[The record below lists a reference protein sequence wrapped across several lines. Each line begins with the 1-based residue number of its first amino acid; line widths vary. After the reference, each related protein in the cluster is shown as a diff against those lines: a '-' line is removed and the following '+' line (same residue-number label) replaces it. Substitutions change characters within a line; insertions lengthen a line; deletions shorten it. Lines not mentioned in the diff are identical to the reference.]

1 MQNHQ
6 TPQLLWQSLLTPLRR
21 KSIDSPEKASMNTGG
36 GRSEFERDF
45 DRILF
50 ATPTRRLA
58 DKTQVFPLEPND
70 SVRNRLTHSYEV
82 ANLARSIGVLL
93 AYEHGHDVFGDF
105 DKDQL
110 TRGLPAI
117 LGAIGLAHDIGN
129 PPFGHQGEKAIQQW
143 FKDHER
149 KSETEVHSDFKQF
162 NGNAQ
167 SFRLLTRL
175 QILNDNYGLN
185 LTCATLSALMKY
197 PCRSNSEKGVWGE
210 KFCVNQSE
218 FEIADI
224 VWKSTGLQEGVR
236 HPLAFIME
244 ACDDIAYSVID
255 AEDTVKKGYAS
266 FNDLVEHLQRHTN
279 DDPVT
284 QKVLGAAVEKHKEA
298 AQKKLSSGELNDIS
312 MQYFRV
318 LSIHEMIQAALSS
331 FIQNLGQIMTK
342 ESNDLELIKSS
353 EAACFCAALKKFDLT
368 FGFTHPSVL
377 ELELHGDRLIRE
389 TMDFFWEGISC
400 RMSCKE
406 TPFSKYAYGLISENY
421 RRVFEETAQDEYAQ
435 HQLLADAISGM
446 TDGYLV
452 SIHRSLKSLKDGN
465 HELRRRGSR

>member
-1 MQNHQ
+1 MKNHK
-6 TPQLLWQSLLTPLRR
+6 TAQLLWQDLLTPLRR
-21 KSIDSPEKASMNTGG
+21 KAIDSPKKASMNTGG

-50 ATPTRRLA
+50 AAPTRRLA

-93 AYEHGHDVFGDF
+93 AYEHRHDVFGDF

-110 TRGLPAI
+110 TRGVPAI

-143 FKDHER
+143 FKDHENR
-149 KSETEVHSDFKQF
+149 SEASVHSDFKQF

-197 PCRSNSEKGVWGE
+197 PCRSTGEKGVWGE

-218 FEIADI
+218 FEIAEVI
-224 VWKSTGLQEGVR
+224 WNATGLQEGVR
-236 HPLAFIME
+236 HPLAYIME

-279 DDPVT
+279 EDTVT
-284 QKVLGAAVEKHKEA
+284 QKVLSAAVEKHNEA
-298 AQKKLSSGELNDIS
+298 AEKKLSSGELNDIS

-318 LSIHEMIQAALSS
+318 FSIHEMIQAALRS
-331 FIQNLGQIMTK
+331 FIQNLERILK
-342 ESNDLELIKSS
+342 REPNNLELIKSS
-353 EAACFCAALKKFDLT
+353 EAASFCTALKKFDLN

-389 TMDFFWEGISC
+389 TMNYFWEGISC
-400 RMSCKE
+400 RITHKE
-406 TPFSKYAYGLISENY
+406 TPFSRYAYGLISENY
-421 RRVFEETAQDEYAQ
+421 RRVFETTCKDMYAQ
-435 HQLLADAISGM
+435 HQLLTDAISGM

-452 SIHRSLKSLKDGN
+452 SIHRSLKSLRDGN
-465 HELRRRGSR
+465 HELRRRRAR